1 MNEEHT
7 EESVKSKRYNVRGLK
22 GKNKGR
28 FLKQSSVGA
37 RNRMKRLREAK

>member
-1 MNEEHT
+1 MAQEDGLSKELMNEEHT

-28 FLKQSSVGA
+28 
-37 RNRMKRLREAK
+37 